1 MKVADFIV
9 VPFTINLIFKKKSY
23 PKDNTVSKPRP
34 SAGSGEFTELGWLL
48 PVPVTKTLTSKWV
61 IKSLCSS

>member
-1 MKVADFIV
+1 MVKVADFIV

-34 SAGSGEFTELGWLL
+34 SAGSGEFKELGWHLT
-48 PVPVTKTLTSKWV
+48 VTVTKTQTKKWV
-61 IKSLCSS
+61 NKIWYI